1 MYMQIENGAL
11 KLDLDVVD
19 DNDKYLRR
27 KLEPQHDRLR
37 QVNIARFCAS
47 KSLVELMTFILKNAP
62 SLERLTLDP
71 IYNYDGSLGTTS
83 KCPTSTRI
91 CQFSSARK
99 TILIGARRAVEVA
112 GRCIAR
118 RVPKHVQFKVLE
130 PCSRC
135 HSVDQL

>member
-1 MYMQIENGAL
+1 MYMQIEYGAL

-27 KLEPQHDRLR
+27 KLERQHDRLR
-37 QVNIARFCAS
+37 QVDIAGFCAS
-47 KSLVELMTFILKNAP
+47 KSLVKLTTFILENAP

-99 TILIGARRAVEVA
+99 TILVGARRAVEVA
-112 GRCIAR
+112 SRYIAG
-118 RVPKHVQFKVLE
+118 RVPSFVQFKVLD
-130 PCSRC
+130 PGN
-135 HSVDQL
+135 